1 MAAKTKAPVSKK
13 MASKK
18 PVPVKKVAPKKK
30 SVAAPGKKNMVG
42 MKKVY
47 VPKTKASPAKD
58 TKKEGTTKERDE
70 EVVKGRRICGEHEQR
85 QWIARAG
92 SAGGSYGEER

>member
-1 MAAKTKAPVSKK
+1 MSRSETGVQ
-13 MASKK
+13 
-18 PVPVKKVAPKKK
+18 
-30 SVAAPGKKNMVG
+30 VAA
-42 MKKVY
+42 
-47 VPKTKASPAKD
+47 
-58 TKKEGTTKERDE
+58 DE